1 MCGKKILVLS
11 LVCLFGWWLV
21 FESPV
26 CSCQYMSPASSTK
39 SNMHTLQTTLETYG
53 VDWGGMYPA
62 SLSELYQAATRASN
76 PYWKDANRPASQAD
90 KQATAF
96 VDFEARTQ
104 AEEVRRRD
112 RYTEW
117 LGIRFYTYAKAR
129 SRFLVLYQSESP
141 TRYFIYGLDGEGQF
155 LKDRGEIF
163 VLSNG

>member
-1 MCGKKILVLS
+1 
-11 LVCLFGWWLV
+11 
-21 FESPV
+21 
-26 CSCQYMSPASSTK
+26 MSPASSTK